1 MTGVCEAFQT
11 QKTRLTRDTWHK
23 ELAADRK
30 ASFTEV
36 VGSFK
41 KAIFEGTK
49 EVSTDVKTE
58 VRVSP
63 KGAPRPFSSSSTGN
77 YAAQGSGHRAK
88 ARECTAATILGED
101 RKGGGP
107 KIG

>member
-1 MTGVCEAFQT
+1 MTGVCEAFPT

-30 ASFTEV
+30 ASFKEV

-49 EVSTDVKTE
+49 EVRTDVKTE

-63 KGAPRPFSSSSTGN
+63 RGLRGPLAAAVQEIMQHKAAGTAPRLVSALRLPS
-77 YAAQGSGHRAK
+77 
-88 ARECTAATILGED
+88 
-101 RKGGGP
+101 
-107 KIG
+107 